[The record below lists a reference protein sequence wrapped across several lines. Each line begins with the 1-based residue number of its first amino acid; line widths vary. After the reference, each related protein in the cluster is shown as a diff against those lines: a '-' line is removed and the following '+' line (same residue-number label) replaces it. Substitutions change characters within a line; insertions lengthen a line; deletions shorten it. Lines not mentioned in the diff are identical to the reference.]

1 MQIMQKSLFT
11 SSRSVYLLM
20 YRANS
25 RGPTD
30 NAPQKQDE
38 TSTLDDPKHEHLDR
52 KTFTPEIDAEEEAEE
67 QQQQQQKEDLE
78 YKMKTHQVTK
88 NNETSSG
95 DLMDEMQNEQKDQK
109 EAKEEHKRN
118 IVDDS
123 DKTLSI
129 WAGGEEDD
137 AKYVEDEKSV
147 RKTSIEENLST
158 NEDNTS
164 SIITQEND
172 EPGMLKQRLGIQ
184 TVNKLDEN
192 EATGLHVPEKTCCC
206 CC

>member
-52 KTFTPEIDAEEEAEE
+52 KI
-67 QQQQQQKEDLE
+67 
-78 YKMKTHQVTK
+78 TK

-184 TVNKLDEN
+184 TGNKDMLFTVSNIMEGICVFITVMIKRN
-192 EATGLHVPEKTCCC
+192 NPLN
-206 CC
+206 